1 MVKIVALIERKAG
14 MSHKKFTTY
23 WRENHVP
30 LVSQLPGL
38 ERYTTAVPTRP
49 AEAAYDGIAE
59 AYFNSEAAAEEAFQ
73 TDLGRRIR
81 DDERYFVANVDHFVA
96 TESVEVE

>member
-14 MSHKKFTTY
+14 MSHAEFTTY
-23 WRENHVP
+23 WREHHVP

-38 ERYTTAVPTRP
+38 ERYTTAVPTSP
-49 AEAAYDGIAE
+49 EDAPYDGIAE
-59 AYFNSEAAAEEAFQ
+59 AYFDSEAAVEEAFR

-81 DDERYFVANVDHFVA
+81 DDERNFVENVDHFVA
-96 TESVEVE
+96 AESVELE